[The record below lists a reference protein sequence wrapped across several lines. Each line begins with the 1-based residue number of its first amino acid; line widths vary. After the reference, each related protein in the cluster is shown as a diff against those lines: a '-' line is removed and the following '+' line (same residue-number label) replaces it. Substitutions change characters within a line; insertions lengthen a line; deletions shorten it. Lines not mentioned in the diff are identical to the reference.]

1 MNELGG
7 QIRTAIECGY
17 IIKDIAEKIRLH
29 QIQQRYTETEL
40 LTSDAKTGDKKLN
53 VILKTDVNGSLEAI
67 KNLLAKF
74 DIPGVKLTLLRSAV
88 GTISES
94 DVELAKASHGII
106 IGFNVKPTKNVKDLA
121 LNQQVHIYFYDIIY
135 RLSEEIEKLM
145 KGKLDPVYV
154 EEDTGEAT
162 IKQIWKHSKIG
173 TIIGCL
179 VDNGEISRNDSVRVL
194 RDGVVIAKTEI
205 ASLRHVKEDVTKMSA
220 GKECGITLKNFNDL
234 KVGDIIQCYK
244 VIEKK

>member
-1 MNELGG
+1 MTVGAASG
-7 QIRTAIECGY
+7 
-17 IIKDIAEKIRLH
+17 
-29 QIQQRYTETEL
+29 
-40 LTSDAKTGDKKLN
+40 LN

-135 RLSEEIEKLM
+135 HLSEEIEKLM

-162 IKQIWKHSKIG
+162 IKQI
-173 TIIGCL
+173 
-179 VDNGEISRNDSVRVL
+179 
-194 RDGVVIAKTEI
+194 
-205 ASLRHVKEDVTKMSA
+205 
-220 GKECGITLKNFNDL
+220 
-234 KVGDIIQCYK
+234 
-244 VIEKK
+244 